1 MPGRDAVQ
9 GAAGPGLGAAFA
21 RTAPFLTVLLALLAL
36 GGRALAWPMA
46 FDDLHLLR
54 RFTSDQML
62 AAFHGSWDPER
73 LMTRGLR
80 PLTLVFN
87 HVRTVAFGEDVV
99 AHRLAVMV
107 LLAAYWALLVPVAR
121 RVGTPRRAVALAGV
135 LFVCS
140 PYSVFHYVWI
150 TDGNHALQGLAFAG
164 SAWLLCVGLERG
176 SWLRLGLSLV
186 ALALGALVREDTLAT
201 LPALL
206 LLGAFVARA
215 RTARLRFAAHAIGAL
230 GTCAALLLYRW
241 RVIAKVMTPGTN
253 WEGLAE
259 HARKA
264 MAPAG
269 LMTFDAPSSVLV
281 PLAIAAAVATG
292 VALLAL
298 VAGERR
304 SGAVFWLAAALLA
317 CAPGLTVARD
327 DLLLFPVSFAS
338 LALTTAWNEIVRS
351 RPRLRAAVAVG
362 ALLVAVGGAHVS
374 LVYAENFH
382 PRSLRLAWWNGRY
395 LYGAYSER
403 ATMPDDRRAASVAHL
418 GSLGIHNARHHL
430 RRTWKLVRRA
440 IAEGRRRPSS
450 DGRPFYPLLPW
461 PED

>member
-1 MPGRDAVQ
+1 
-9 GAAGPGLGAAFA
+9 
-21 RTAPFLTVLLALLAL
+21 
-36 GGRALAWPMA
+36 MA

-54 RFTSDQML
+54 RFTGEQML

-80 PLTLVFN
+80 PLSLVFN
-87 HVRTVAFGEDVV
+87 HVRTAAFGENVA

-121 RVGTPRRAVALAGV
+121 RLGTPRLAVAVAGV

-164 SAWLLCVGLERG
+164 SALLLCRGLERG
-176 SWLRLGLSLV
+176 SWAPLLPSLV
-186 ALALGALVREDTLAT
+186 VLALGVLVREDTLAA

-206 LLGAFVARA
+206 LVGAFVARA
-215 RTARLRFAAHAIGAL
+215 RTARIRFAAYAAAAL
-230 GTCAALLLYRW
+230 GLSAALILYRR
-241 RVIAKVMTPGTN
+241 RVIAKVMSPGTS
-253 WEGLAE
+253 WEGLAD
-259 HARKA
+259 HVRKA
-264 MAPAG
+264 LSPAG
-269 LMTFDAPSSVLV
+269 LMTFDPLSAALV
-281 PLAIAAAVATG
+281 PLAIVCALATG
-292 VALLAL
+292 VALLLL
-298 VAGERR
+298 VPAERR
-304 SGAVFWLAAALLA
+304 SGALVWLASALLA

-327 DLLLFPVSFAS
+327 DLLLFPVSFAA
-338 LALTTAWNEIVRS
+338 LALATAWNEVVRA
-351 RPRLRAAVAVG
+351 RPRLRPAVAAA
-362 ALLVAVGGAHVS
+362 ALAIAIGGAHVS
-374 LVYAENFH
+374 RVYAENFH

-403 ATMPDDRRAASVAHL
+403 AAMPDERRAALQAHL
-418 GSLGIHNARHHL
+418 GSMGIHNARHHL

-440 IAEGRRRPSS
+440 VAEGRRRPAA

>member
-1 MPGRDAVQ
+1 M
-9 GAAGPGLGAAFA
+9 
-21 RTAPFLTVLLALLAL
+21 ALLAVGWPAL
-36 GGRALAWPMA
+36 GWPMA

-54 RFTSDQML
+54 RFTAEQML
-62 AAFHGSWDPER
+62 AAFHGQWDPER

-87 HVRTVAFGEDVV
+87 HARTALFGENVV
-99 AHRLAVMV
+99 AHRLAAMV

-121 RVGTPRRAVALAGV
+121 RVGTPLLAVALAGV

-150 TDGNHALQGLAFAG
+150 TDGNHALQGIAFAG
-164 SAWLLCVGLERG
+164 AAWLLCVGLERG
-176 SWLRLGLSLV
+176 SWPRLVLSLL
-186 ALALGALVREDTLAT
+186 ALALGLLVREDTLAA

-206 LLGAFVARA
+206 LVGVFVARA
-215 RTARLRFAAHAIGAL
+215 RTARLRFAVYALGAL
-230 GTCAALLLYRW
+230 ATIAALILYRR
-241 RVIAKVMTPGTN
+241 RVIAKVMSPGTN
-253 WEGLAE
+253 WEGLAD

-264 MAPAG
+264 LAPAG
-269 LMTFDAPSSVLV
+269 LMTFDPASSLLV
-281 PLAIAAAVATG
+281 PLAIATAVATG
-292 VALLAL
+292 VALLVL
-298 VAGERR
+298 VPGERR
-304 SGAVFWLAAALLA
+304 GGAILWLAAALLA

-338 LALTTAWNEIVRS
+338 LALATAWNEIVRA
-351 RPRLRAAVAVG
+351 RPRLIPAVAAA

-374 LVYAENFH
+374 RVYAENFH

-395 LYGAYSER
+395 LYGAYAER
-403 ATMPDDRRAASVAHL
+403 ATMPDERRAASEAHL
-418 GSLGIHNARHHL
+418 RSMGIHNARHHL
-430 RRTWKLVRRA
+430 QRTWKLVRGA
-440 IAEGRRRPSS
+440 VAEGRRRPSA

>member
-1 MPGRDAVQ
+1 M
-9 GAAGPGLGAAFA
+9 
-21 RTAPFLTVLLALLAL
+21 ALLAVGWPAL
-36 GGRALAWPMA
+36 GWPMA

-54 RFTSDQML
+54 RFTGEQMF

-87 HVRTVAFGEDVV
+87 HVRTALFGENVV
-99 AHRLAVMV
+99 AHRLAAMV

-121 RVGTPRRAVALAGV
+121 RVGTPLMAVALAGV

-150 TDGNHALQGLAFAG
+150 TDGNHALQGIAFAG
-164 SAWLLCVGLERG
+164 ASWLLCVGLERG
-176 SWLRLGLSLV
+176 SWPRLALSLL
-186 ALALGALVREDTLAT
+186 ALALGALVREDTLAA

-206 LLGAFVARA
+206 LVGAFVARA
-215 RTARLRFAAHAIGAL
+215 RTARLRFAVYAL
-230 GTCAALLLYRW
+230 GMLVTTAALILYRR
-241 RVIAKVMTPGTN
+241 RVIAKVMSPGTN

-264 MAPAG
+264 LAPAG
-269 LMTFDAPSSVLV
+269 LMTFDPASSVLV
-281 PLAIAAAVATG
+281 PLAIAIAVATG

-298 VAGERR
+298 VPGERR
-304 SGAVFWLAAALLA
+304 GGAVVWLAAALLS

-338 LALTTAWNEIVRS
+338 LALATAWNEIVRA
-351 RPRLRAAVAVG
+351 RPRLLAAVAAA

-374 LVYAENFH
+374 RVYAENFH

-395 LYGAYSER
+395 LYGAYAER
-403 ATMPDDRRAASVAHL
+403 ATMPDERRAASEAHL
-418 GSLGIHNARHHL
+418 RSMGIHNARHHL

-440 IAEGRRRPSS
+440 VEEGRRRPSG

>member
-1 MPGRDAVQ
+1 
-9 GAAGPGLGAAFA
+9 
-21 RTAPFLTVLLALLAL
+21 
-36 GGRALAWPMA
+36 
-46 FDDLHLLR
+46 
-54 RFTSDQML
+54 ML

-87 HVRTVAFGEDVV
+87 HVRTVAFGENVV

-107 LLAAYWALLVPVAR
+107 LLAAYWALLVPAAR
-121 RVGTPRRAVALAGV
+121 RLGTPRLAVGLAGV

-140 PYSVFHYVWI
+140 PHSVFHYVWI

-164 SAWLLCVGLERG
+164 AAWLLCVGLERG
-176 SWLRLGLSLV
+176 SWARLGLSLL
-186 ALALGALVREDTLAT
+186 ALAVGALVREDTWAA

-215 RTARLRFAAHAIGAL
+215 RTTRIRFGAYALGAL
-230 GTCAALLLYRW
+230 GTTAALMLYRW
-241 RVIAKVMTPGTN
+241 RVIAKVMSPGTN

-259 HARKA
+259 HARKTL
-264 MAPAG
+264 APAG
-269 LMTFDAPSSVLV
+269 LMTFDRPSGVLV
-281 PLAIAAAVATG
+281 PLAVGVAIATG
-292 VALLAL
+292 VGLLAL
-298 VAGERR
+298 VPAERR
-304 SGAVFWLAAALLA
+304 SGAVVWLAAALLA

-338 LALTTAWNEIVRS
+338 LALTTAWNEIVRA
-351 RPRLRAAVAVG
+351 RPRARPTVAVA

-374 LVYAENFH
+374 RVYAENFH

-395 LYGAYSER
+395 LYGAYAER
-403 ATMPDDRRAASVAHL
+403 ATMPDERRAASEAHL
-418 GSLGIHNARHHL
+418 RSLGIHNARHHL

-440 IAEGRRRPSS
+440 IAEGRRRPSA